1 MTRHPSAHE
10 VFRAVWAVGR
20 RAQSPRRDQGLNIKQ
35 NQQHRSTLSRIAR
48 VGLLLVAGL
57 SLTACASRPADPA
70 SGMTFEE
77 FQKQH
82 SNNTQLTDLNQRL
95 LSMAVDTGTSAAVYR
110 LGSGDEIRMNV
121 FGVDELSGTYR
132 IDGMG
137 RVSLPLIGETEVS
150 GYTLAEAEHVL
161 ASRYGERYLRNPQIS
176 ISVTEFRSQQ
186 FTAIGAVAQPRVYAT
201 QRRITLVEALA
212 MSGGLSA
219 DAGTNVYLTDRIRDP
234 ETGGLGTRNLIVGL
248 HDLMQK
254 SDEYNVV
261 LGDSALINVPRA
273 GSIFVEG
280 AVRQPGAYQKRGDTT
295 VLKAITMAGG
305 LKFQAN
311 RSRLK
316 VLRRNPESDE
326 WIQETVSMDDIRSSP
341 LADVQLN
348 DGDIVM
354 VESGPIRSAWVGA
367 WEGLRSLVL
376 LGFRPL

>member
-1 MTRHPSAHE
+1 MMFKTKQGQNDRSAIY
-10 VFRAVWAVGR
+10 R
-20 RAQSPRRDQGLNIKQ
+20 RIRTGL
-35 NQQHRSTLSRIAR
+35 
-48 VGLLLVAGL
+48 LLLVAVTL
-57 SLTACASRPADPA
+57 AACASPSAD
-70 SGMTFEE
+70 SERGMTFEE
-77 FQKQH
+77 FQNQH
-82 SNNTQLTDLNQRL
+82 SSNAQLTDLNQRL
-95 LSMAVDTGTSAAVYR
+95 LSMAVDTDTSASVYR
-110 LGSGDEIRMNV
+110 LGPGDEIHMSV
-121 FGVDELSGTYR
+121 FGVEELSDTYR

-150 GYTLAEAEHVL
+150 GYTLAEAEQVL
-161 ASRYGERYLRNPQIS
+161 ARRFGERYLRNPQIS
-176 ISVTEFRSQQ
+176 VSVTEFRSQQ
-186 FTAIGAVAQPRVYAT
+186 FTAIGAVAQPRVYST

-219 DAGTNVYLTDRIRDP
+219 DAGTSVYLTDRIRDP

-248 HDLMQK
+248 HDLMQR

-305 LKFQAN
+305 LKFEAN
-311 RSRLK
+311 RSRLR

-326 WIQETVSMDDIRSSP
+326 WIQETVSMQEIRTSP
-341 LADVQLN
+341 LADVELN